1 MRVLILSVTAGQ
13 GHHQTAKAIMT
24 YLQEKNIECVM
35 LDTFEYINPIL
46 SESIAKGYL
55 ISTKFTPAVYGN
67 LYRLAEKKEKTNSKF
82 SMSKLVNS
90 MLSRKLITYIKEYGP
105 DIVVCTHIFAA
116 QIITQLKNKDLGYK
130 SIGIITDFTIHP
142 FWEDTDLDFY
152 ITANESL
159 NWQAM
164 KKGIPLEKIKPIGIP
179 IHEKFAKKIEK
190 REARKM
196 LNIED
201 KTTILV
207 MSGSMGYGNVIKNI
221 GRLDRLDMDM
231 QILSVCGNN
240 KSLKKRID
248 ALKTKH
254 KIYNYGFVDNVHVMM
269 DAATCIVTKPGGL
282 TVSESLAKGIPMIL
296 INPIPGQEERNVE
309 FLLNNGVAIKTSS
322 TFPVDEAVFQLMS
335 DGSRRQNL
343 KQRIQSMGKPNATR
357 DFTEFIIEIT
367 KNKE

>member
-1 MRVLILSVTAGQ
+1 MKVLILSVTAGH

-24 YLQEKNIECVM
+24 HLQERNIECTM

-55 ISTKFTPAVYGN
+55 ISTKFTPAVYRN

-82 SMSKLVNS
+82 SMSRLVNS
-90 MLSRKLITYIKEYGP
+90 ILSRKLVTYIREYAP
-105 DIVVCTHIFAA
+105 DVVVCTHIFSA
-116 QIITQLKNKDLGYK
+116 QIITQLNDKNLGYK

-142 FWEDTDLDFY
+142 FWEDTDLDYY
-152 ITANESL
+152 ITANEAL
-159 NWQAM
+159 NWQAV
-164 KKGIPLEKIKPIGIP
+164 KKGIPLEKIKPLGIP
-179 IHEKFAKKIEK
+179 IHEKFATKIEK

-201 KTTILV
+201 KITILV

-221 GRLDRLDMDM
+221 ERLDSLDMDL

-240 KSLKKRID
+240 KSLKKKID
-248 ALKTKH
+248 ALETKH
-254 KIYNYGFVDNVHVMM
+254 KIYNYGFVDNVHIMM

-282 TVSESLAKGIPMIL
+282 TVSESLAKGLPMIL
-296 INPIPGQEERNVE
+296 INPIPGQEDRNVE
-309 FLLNNGVAIKTSS
+309 FLLNNGVAVKTSS

-335 DGSRRQNL
+335 DSARRQNL
-343 KQRIQSMGKPNATR
+343 KERIKSLGRPYAAR

-367 KNKE
+367 KDKK